1 MGKID
6 TIRAEYDAIG
16 DKLKFIRKKADD
28 NATIVLHKLSVEAYI
43 KELDHWRA
51 RMDELHASIYE
62 LNPADI
68 DNDKKKYYTTLETI
82 RVCQHTLWNIQASF
96 PIVTPTATTSGSGTT
111 TQQNAK
117 LPKLEIQPFYGD
129 YLSWTTFKD
138 TFEAAVHNRTNLP
151 KVEKFSYLKT
161 LLKGEASRYTQALA
175 LTDANYDQAWQQLHD
190 RYQNKRKITMAA
202 IESFFSY
209 KQSQGTSKSIKG
221 LIDATNAC
229 LRAMELQGLTV
240 ATDGVEAIFVH
251 QIISKLDSEARNLW
265 EHTLKDKEIPK
276 LKELCEYLERHA
288 TALEESSTNSALRNT
303 GNERRTAVHH
313 TETRPRGQRNSNEV
327 CQLGCQT
334 SHPVYRC
341 RKFLDATIQGRRE
354 MVRNIHL
361 CFKCLA
367 TDGHRSA
374 NCPSSFQCRRC
385 DANHNTLLHLEA
397 EQRQGGS
404 REQVLTTQ
412 TSHGGSE

>member
-1 MGKID
+1 MKID
-6 TIRAEYDAIG
+6 AIRAECDAIS
-16 DKLKFIRKKADD
+16 DKLKFLKKKAD
-28 NATIVLHKLSVEAYI
+28 NHATAALHQLAVEAYI
-43 KELDHWRA
+43 KELDHWRN
-51 RMDELHASIYE
+51 RMDELHASTHE

-68 DNDKKKYYTTLETI
+68 DTDTKIYWEILENI
-82 RVCQHTLWNIQASF
+82 RVCQHKLWDVKASF
-96 PIVTPTATTSGSGTT
+96 PVVTPTATTSTTGST

-138 TFEAAVHNRTNLP
+138 TFEAAVHNRTTLP

-161 LLKGEASRYTQALA
+161 LLKGEASRYTQSLA

-209 KQSQGTSKSIKG
+209 QQSKGTSKSIKG

-240 ATDGVEAIFVH
+240 ANDGVEAIFVH
-251 QIISKLDSEARNLW
+251 QISSKLDSEAKNLW

-288 TALEESSTNSALRNT
+288 TALEESSTSRN
-303 GNERRTAVHH
+303 GSIERRTSVHH
-313 TETRPRGQRNSNEV
+313 TESRPRGTR
-327 CQLGCQT
+327 CQTENCRLGCQT
-334 SHPVYRC
+334 SHPLYRC
-341 RKFLDATIQGRRE
+341 RKFLDATIFGRRE
-354 MVRNIHL
+354 MAKDINS

-367 TDGHRSA
+367 IDGHRSS
-374 NCPSSFQCRRC
+374 NCPSTYQCRWC

-397 EQRQGGS
+397 EPRQGSRGLQE
-404 REQVLTTQ
+404 REQVLTTS
-412 TSHGGSE
+412 TSQSRSE